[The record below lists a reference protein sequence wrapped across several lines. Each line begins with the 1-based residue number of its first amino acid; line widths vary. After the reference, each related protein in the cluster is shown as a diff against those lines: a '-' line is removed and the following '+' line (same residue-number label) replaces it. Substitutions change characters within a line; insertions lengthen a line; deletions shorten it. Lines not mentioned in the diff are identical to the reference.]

1 MALSFRS
8 GVLVNPGSVGQPRD
22 GDPRASWGLLDL
34 TRRAFGVR
42 RVPYDID
49 AVATSIRRA
58 GLPTE
63 LADRLYAGV

>member
-1 MALSFRS
+1 
-8 GVLVNPGSVGQPRD
+8 
-22 GDPRASWGLLDL
+22 
-34 TRRAFGVR
+34 VR

-49 AVATSIRRA
+49 AVTTAIRRA